1 MDPAQKLIKIFA
13 EFPGIGPKQA
23 KRFVYF
29 LLTRPRGYVEEIS
42 KLFSDLKRQMK
53 ICSECYRY
61 FNSEDDSV
69 TAEKICKICANKNR
83 DISTLFVVSRDV
95 DFENVERSGGYKGR
109 YFIVGGTIP
118 ILDKEP
124 EKKIRIKELV
134 FQVEKMSQNGLKEV
148 ILGLDANTEG
158 QYTEDYIRGV
168 LSPLSAKFGF
178 KISTLGRGL
187 STGTELEYSDSDTIK
202 SAIGNRR

>member
-1 MDPAQKLIKIFA
+1 MDPAQKLIKIFS

-29 LLTRPRGYVEEIS
+29 LLTRQKGYVEEIS
-42 KLFSDLKRQMK
+42 KLFFDLKTQMK
-53 ICSECYRY
+53 ICSECFRY
-61 FNSEDDSV
+61 FNSDKE
-69 TAEKICKICANKNR
+69 EKVCRICANKNR
-83 DISTLFVVSRDV
+83 DISTLLVVSRDV
-95 DFENVERSGGYKGR
+95 DFENVERSGGYTGR
-109 YFIVGGTIP
+109 YFIIGGTIP

-124 EKKIRIKELV
+124 ERKIRIKELIS
-134 FQVEKMSQNGLKEV
+134 QVEKMSKNGLKEV

-158 QYTEDYIRGV
+158 EYTEDYIRGI
-168 LSPLSAKFGF
+168 LKPFSTKLTF

>member
-1 MDPAQKLIKIFA
+1 MDPAQKLIKIFS

-29 LLTRPRGYVEEIS
+29 LLTRQKGYVEEIS
-42 KLFSDLKRQMK
+42 KLFFDLKTQMK
-53 ICSECYRY
+53 ICSECFRY
-61 FNSEDDSV
+61 FNSDKE
-69 TAEKICKICANKNR
+69 EKVCRICANKNR
-83 DISTLFVVSRDV
+83 DISTLLVVSRDV
-95 DFENVERSGGYKGR
+95 DFENVERSGGYTGR
-109 YFIVGGTIP
+109 YFIIGGTIP

-124 EKKIRIKELV
+124 ERKIRIKELIS
-134 FQVEKMSQNGLKEV
+134 QVEKMSKNGLKEV

-158 QYTEDYIRGV
+158 EYTEDYIKGI
-168 LSPLSAKFGF
+168 LKAFSDKFGF

-202 SAIGNRR
+202 SAIGNRK

>member
-1 MDPAQKLIKIFA
+1 MDPSQRLIKIFS

-29 LLTRPRGYVEEIS
+29 LLTRPKGYVEEIS
-42 KLFSDLKRQMK
+42 KLFFDLKKQMR
-53 ICSECYRY
+53 ICSECFRY
-61 FNSEDDSV
+61 FNSDVDDGG
-69 TAEKICKICANKNR
+69 KICKICANKGR
-83 DISTLFVVSRDV
+83 DTSTLLVVSRDV
-95 DFENVERSGGYKGR
+95 DFENVERSGGYTGR

-124 EKKIRIKELV
+124 EKRIRIKELV
-134 FQVEKMSQNGLKEV
+134 TQVEKMSKNALKEV

-158 QYTEDYIRGV
+158 DYTEEYIRV
-168 LSPLSAKFGF
+168 ILSPISVANGF

>member
-1 MDPAQKLIKIFA
+1 MDPAQKLIKIFS

-29 LLTRPRGYVEEIS
+29 LLTRQKGYVEEIS
-42 KLFSDLKRQMK
+42 KLFFDLKKQMK
-53 ICSECYRY
+53 ICSECFRY
-61 FNSEDDSV
+61 FNSDKE
-69 TAEKICKICANKNR
+69 EKVCRICANKNR
-83 DISTLFVVSRDV
+83 DISTLLVVSRDV
-95 DFENVERSGGYKGR
+95 DFENVERSGGYIGR
-109 YFIVGGTIP
+109 YFIIGGTIP

-124 EKKIRIKELV
+124 ERKIRIKELIS
-134 FQVEKMSQNGLKEV
+134 QVEKMSKNGLKEV

-158 QYTEDYIRGV
+158 EYTEDYIKGI
-168 LSPLSAKFGF
+168 LKPFSTKFSF

-202 SAIGNRR
+202 SAIGNRK

>member
-1 MDPAQKLIKIFA
+1 MDPSQKLIKIFS

-42 KLFSDLKRQMK
+42 KLFADLKRQTK
-53 ICSECYRY
+53 ICSECFRY
-61 FNSEDDSV
+61 FNSETD
-69 TAEKICKICANKNR
+69 EKICKICGNKNR
-83 DISTLFVVSRDV
+83 DISELLVVSRDV

-109 YFIVGGTIP
+109 YFVVGGTIP

-124 EKKIRIKELV
+124 EHRIRIKELLAHA
-134 FQVEKMSQNGLKEV
+134 EKMSQNGLKEI

-158 QYTEDYIRGV
+158 EYTEEYIKRT
-168 LSPLSAKFGF
+168 LTPLATKFAL
-178 KISTLGRGL
+178 KITTLGRGL

-202 SAIGNRR
+202 SAIGNRK

>member
-1 MDPAQKLIKIFA
+1 MEDPAQKLIKIFA

-29 LLTRPRGYVEEIS
+29 LLTRPKGYVEEIT
-42 KLFSDLKRQMK
+42 KLFSDLKKQTE
-53 ICSECYRY
+53 ICSECFRY
-61 FNSEDDSV
+61 FNSDKE
-69 TAEKICKICANKNR
+69 EEICKICADRNR

-95 DFENVERSGGYKGR
+95 DFENVERSGGYKGK

-124 EKKIRIKELV
+124 ERRIRIKELIS
-134 FQVEKMSQNGLKEV
+134 QIEKIAKNGLKEV

-158 QYTEDYIRGV
+158 EYTEEYIRGI
-168 LSPLSAKFGF
+168 LKAFSAKFGF